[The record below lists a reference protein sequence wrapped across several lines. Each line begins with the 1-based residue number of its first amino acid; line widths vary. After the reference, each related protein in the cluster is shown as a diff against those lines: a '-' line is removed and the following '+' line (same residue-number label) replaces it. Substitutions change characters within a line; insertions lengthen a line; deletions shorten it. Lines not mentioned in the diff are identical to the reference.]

1 METIG
6 TRYYADGC
14 NDKVTAS
21 IYYGSRSTP
30 DGAHTAHGYWAEL
43 LRTCYEGKATCGA
56 DTAIYTP
63 EKLGF
68 YRTKEQAIIRLKNE
82 YPDISFN

>member
-14 NDKVTAS
+14 NDDVKAS

-30 DGAHTAHGYWAEL
+30 DGRHTAYGYWSEL
-43 LRTCYEGKATCGA
+43 LHPHYSGDGDKRSVF
-56 DTAIYTP
+56 YTI

-68 YRTKEQAIIRLKNE
+68 YRTKEEAIIRLKNE
-82 YPDISFN
+82 SPDISFN